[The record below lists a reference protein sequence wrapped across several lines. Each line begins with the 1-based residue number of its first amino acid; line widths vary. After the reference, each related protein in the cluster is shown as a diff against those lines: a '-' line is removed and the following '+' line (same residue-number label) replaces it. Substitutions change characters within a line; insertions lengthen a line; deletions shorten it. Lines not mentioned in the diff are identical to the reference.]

1 MKKELFAVLPS
12 PIEPLALR
20 PRDAAQALGISERLL
35 WDWAH
40 QHGLPYVQIGRL
52 VLYPVDGIRQWLH
65 DNSNTDAT
73 VDAAIV
79 ATHSTELQHLAAET
93 A

>member
-1 MKKELFAVLPS
+1 MKKELFVQPPAV
-12 PIEPLALR
+12 IQPLALR

-52 VLYPVDGIRQWLH
+52 VLYPVEGLREWLR
-65 DNSNTDAT
+65 D
-73 VDAAIV
+73 
-79 ATHSTELQHLAAET
+79 HSKTEAPAEPPSP
-93 A
+93 ALHRSGMQQLSVECV

>member
-1 MKKELFAVLPS
+1 MKKELFATTP
-12 PIEPLALR
+12 PIIEPLALC

-52 VLYPVDGIRQWLH
+52 VLYPVDGIRLWLR
-65 DNSNTDAT
+65 DRSAVDDT
-73 VDAAIV
+73 VQSAPSAPH
-79 ATHSTELQHLAAET
+79 ALGRQHLAIET
-93 A
+93 V